1 MLVAANE
8 MKLTY
13 RRTYER
19 EQRERYRNPGFP

>member
-13 RRTYER
+13 RRTCER
-19 EQRERYRNPGFP
+19 EQRERFRNPGFP